1 MEGICDTPLSAS
13 RWRCWGSGSPP
24 PPLRGRVALEP
35 GNSLQRALT
44 DDQSHEYRL
53 QLRAGEYA
61 RVVVDQ
67 RSVDVSVICLGPDGN
82 EIFSLDSNV
91 IGDPETVEW
100 IAAIE
105 GSYRLQITAARHTR
119 PRESMPSRFAKSNP
133 PPSGT
138 GLGLQL
144 T

>member
-24 PPLRGRVALEP
+24 PPCAGRFALEP

-91 IGDPETVEW
+91 IGEPETVEW
-100 IAAIE
+100 IADIE
-105 GSYRLQITAARHTR
+105 GPYRLRITAAPHSPEGEYAVTL
-119 PRESMPSRFAKSNP
+119 REIQL

-138 GLGLQL
+138 GLGCS
-144 T
+144 